1 MTIETELWGML
12 NFNAGKETRN
22 EIKDTWLLSQYT
34 WLLLYAVQLILHIYT
49 AVYKVHNL
57 ELDEVICLQLAR

>member
-1 MTIETELWGML
+1 MTIEIESWGML
-12 NFNAGKETRN
+12 NFNARKETN

-57 ELDEVICLQLAR
+57 ELDVVICLQLAC